1 MVLVLAFA
9 NSWLGEIFSSI
20 ISLADYVQCTVRH
33 LKWTNCYSS
42 PKIFLSH
49 CWWISQQL
57 WIKILINLQL
67 GRRQT
72 LSRLQE
78 VTKLGPW
85 GSSTVRSSHRGR
97 IRGSWSGT
105 LESTSS
111 FWGLGFLVYTTVSC
125 LFIVYQRTEKIKYR
139 RMLDSRQWQ
148 RRRPRMVRPT
158 LWPRPRPR
166 PILERPPGV
175 PLCPCAS

>member
-1 MVLVLAFA
+1 MWHSRPPRDHPPFMA
-9 NSWLGEIFSSI
+9 NAILNFHFDYWPTSLTTFLRLLTSTHCC
-20 ISLADYVQCTVRH
+20 LADYVQCTVRH

-78 VTKLGPW
+78 VTKLGLW
-85 GSSTVRSSHRGR
+85 GSSTVHSSRRGR

-105 LESTSS
+105 LESTSF
-111 FWGLGFLVYTTVSC
+111 FWGLGFIVYTTVSVLRLVAHLLLIDC
-125 LFIVYQRTEKIKYR
+125 WEQKHI
-139 RMLDSRQWQ
+139 
-148 RRRPRMVRPT
+148 
-158 LWPRPRPR
+158 
-166 PILERPPGV
+166 
-175 PLCPCAS
+175 A